1 MWSIGPPFTEKPV
14 CQESAVSGFQCSEP
28 QNVDLSRTS
37 IVDDCRSLCLQ
48 DENTFMKAKHLLVL
62 WMLVV
67 AGLTI
72 SYVSLNTTKHP
83 ELVGLVMII
92 FFSFLGITV
101 GLSQIIKKLDDKESK
116 Q

>member
-1 MWSIGPPFTEKPV
+1 
-14 CQESAVSGFQCSEP
+14 
-28 QNVDLSRTS
+28 
-37 IVDDCRSLCLQ
+37 
-48 DENTFMKAKHLLVL
+48 MKAKYLLVL
-62 WMLVV
+62 WILIV

-92 FFSFLGITV
+92 FFSFLGITA